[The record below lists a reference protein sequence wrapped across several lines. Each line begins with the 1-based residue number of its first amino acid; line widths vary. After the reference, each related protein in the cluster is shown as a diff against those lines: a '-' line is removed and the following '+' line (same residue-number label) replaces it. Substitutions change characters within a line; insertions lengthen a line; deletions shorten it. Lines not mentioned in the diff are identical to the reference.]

1 MIAKQS
7 IGKNF
12 IGALDYNLKKLV
24 VKDEGRR
31 AEVLETNF
39 TSLDREIIQKEV
51 ELMKSMNP
59 RLKRNTYHVSLS
71 FPKEE
76 KIPNEKMLSIA
87 GEYLKGMGFDDN
99 AYFIFRHHDADHPH
113 CHLLTLRNRFDGT
126 VVSDSNNYR
135 KSESLVRKLEKKYGL
150 QQVKSSKEAKVKA
163 PNKDEIEMVIRTGKP
178 SKKMVLQQIVGE
190 ALKQTNTIEDF
201 IHQVEASGANL
212 LFNQAS
218 TGRVSGVAYCY
229 DGFKA
234 KGQSLGNQFKWKN
247 IANTLHYEQTRDCQA
262 IGQANARTTSKY
274 PGGLSGNDKKTTR
287 VHGVHSQ
294 DAGQSAV
301 HQQKTG
307 QTERSDRD
315 QLSVLGKNEFQNGSG
330 KNGASTAARTA
341 TKDRKE
347 IDLNHKIVSGT
358 IDILDFLLRPVPD
371 SGELGEVPRK
381 KRKKRKRRL
390 GNI

>member
-12 IGALDYNLKKLV
+12 MGALDYNLKKMV
-24 VKDEGRR
+24 TSDEVKR

-39 TSLDREIIQKEV
+39 SSLDREMVQKEV

-71 FPKEE
+71 FGKEE
-76 KIPNEKMLSIA
+76 KISNKKMLSIA
-87 GEYLKGMGFDDN
+87 NAYLKGMGFDDN
-99 AYFIFRHHDADHPH
+99 AYFIFRHHDAEHPH
-113 CHLLTLRNRFDGT
+113 CHLLALRNRFDGT

-163 PNKDEIEMVIRTGKP
+163 PNKDEIEMVMRTGKP

-190 ALKQTNTIEDF
+190 ALKQTNTMTDF
-201 IHQVEASGANL
+201 IQQVEAAGANL

-229 DGFKA
+229 EGFKA

-247 IANTLHYEQTRDCQA
+247 IANTLHYEQTRDRQA

-274 PGGLSGNDKKTTR
+274 PGGLSGNGQKTTR

-294 DAGQSAV
+294 DPGQSPA
-301 HQQKTG
+301 HQQKAG

-315 QLSVLGKNEFQNGSG
+315 QLSMWGQNEFQTGIGKKGTSTSG
-330 KNGASTAARTA
+330 GITTKN
-341 TKDRKE
+341 RKE
-347 IDLNHKIVSGT
+347 IDLGHQVVGGA
-358 IDILDFLLRPVPD
+358 IDILDLLLRPVPN
-371 SGELGEVPRK
+371 SGEVDPIPRKKKK
-381 KRKKRKRRL
+381 KRKKGRS
-390 GNI
+390 I

>member
-12 IGALDYNLKKLV
+12 MGALDYNLKKMLTS
-24 VKDEGRR
+24 DESKR

-39 TSLDREIIQKEV
+39 TSLDREMVKKEV

-71 FPKEE
+71 FGKEE
-76 KIPNEKMLSIA
+76 KISNDKMLAI
-87 GEYLKGMGFDDN
+87 GNEYLKGMGFDDN

-113 CHLLTLRNRFDGT
+113 CHLLALRNRFDGT

-135 KSESLVRKLEKKYGL
+135 RSESLVRKLEKKYGL

-163 PNKDEIEMVIRTGKP
+163 PNKDEIEMVMRTGKP
-178 SKKMVLQQIVGE
+178 SKKMVLQQIISE
-190 ALKQTNTIEDF
+190 ALKRTNTIEDF

-247 IANTLHYEQTRDCQA
+247 IANTLHYEQTRDRQA

-274 PGGLSGNDKKTTR
+274 PRGLSGNDEKTTR

-294 DAGQSAV
+294 DAGQSPA
-301 HQQKTG
+301 HQQKAG

-315 QLSVLGKNEFQNGSG
+315 QLSVRDQNEFQTRGD
-330 KNGASTAARTA
+330 KDGASIPARTA

-347 IDLNHKIVSGT
+347 IYLSHQIVGGT
-358 IDILDFLLRPVPD
+358 IDILDLLLRPVPD
-371 SGELGEVPRK
+371 TGEVGQIPKKKKKRRK
-381 KRKKRKRRL
+381 KGRS
-390 GNI
+390 I

>member
-1 MIAKQS
+1 M
-7 IGKNF
+7 
-12 IGALDYNLKKLV
+12 GALDYNLKKMV
-24 VKDEGRR
+24 TSDEVKR

-39 TSLDREIIQKEV
+39 SSLDREMVQKEV

-71 FPKEE
+71 FGKEE
-76 KIPNEKMLSIA
+76 KISNKKMLSIA
-87 GEYLKGMGFDDN
+87 NAYLKGMGFDDN
-99 AYFIFRHHDADHPH
+99 AYFIFRHHDAEHPH
-113 CHLLTLRNRFDGT
+113 CHLLALRNRFDGT

-163 PNKDEIEMVIRTGKP
+163 PNKDEIEMVMRTGKP

-190 ALKQTNTIEDF
+190 ALKQTNTMTDF
-201 IHQVEASGANL
+201 IQQVEAAGANL

-229 DGFKA
+229 EGFKA

-247 IANTLHYEQTRDCQA
+247 IANTLHYEQTRDRQA

-274 PGGLSGNDKKTTR
+274 PGGLSGNGQKTTR

-294 DAGQSAV
+294 DPGQSPA
-301 HQQKTG
+301 HQQKAG

-315 QLSVLGKNEFQNGSG
+315 QLSMWGQNEFQTGIGKKGTSTSG
-330 KNGASTAARTA
+330 GITTKN
-341 TKDRKE
+341 RKE
-347 IDLNHKIVSGT
+347 IDLGHQVVGGA
-358 IDILDFLLRPVPD
+358 IDILDLLLRPVPN
-371 SGELGEVPRK
+371 SGEVDPIPRKKKK
-381 KRKKRKRRL
+381 KRKKGRS
-390 GNI
+390 I

>member
-12 IGALDYNLKKLV
+12 MGALDYNIKKMFV
-24 VKDEGRR
+24 REQSKR
-31 AEVLETNF
+31 AEILETNF
-39 TSLDREIIQKEV
+39 SSLDREMVQKEV

-71 FPKEE
+71 FAKEE
-76 KIPNEKMLSIA
+76 KISNAKMMSIA

-99 AYFIFRHHDADHPH
+99 AYVIFRHHDADHPH
-113 CHLLTLRNRFDGT
+113 CHLLALRNRFDGS

-163 PNKDEIEMVIRTGKP
+163 PNKDEIEMVMRTGKP

-190 ALKQTNTIEDF
+190 ALNQTNTMEDF
-201 IHQVEASGANL
+201 ILQVEAAGANL

-247 IANTLHYEQTRDCQA
+247 IANILHYEQARDRQA
-262 IGQANARTTSKY
+262 IGQANTRTTSKY
-274 PGGLSGNDKKTTR
+274 PGGLSGNGQKTTR
-287 VHGVHSQ
+287 VHGLHSE
-294 DAGQSAV
+294 DAGQSPA
-301 HQQKTG
+301 HQQKAG
-307 QTERSDRD
+307 QTERTDRD
-315 QLSVLGKNEFQNGSG
+315 QLSMRGENEFQTGIGQNT
-330 KNGASTAARTA
+330 ASTPAGAAP
-341 TKDRKE
+341 KDRKE
-347 IDLNHKIVSGT
+347 IDLGDQVIGSAIN
-358 IDILDFLLRPVPD
+358 ILDLLLRPAPTA
-371 SGELGEVPRK
+371 GEVGETPK
-381 KRKKRKRRL
+381 KRKKKRKR
-390 GNI
+390 GKKI

>member
-12 IGALDYNLKKLV
+12 MGAFDYNLKKMLTS
-24 VKDEGRR
+24 DEWKR
-31 AEVLETNF
+31 AEVLKTNF
-39 TSLDREIIQKEV
+39 TSLDREMVKKEV

-71 FPKEE
+71 YGKEE
-76 KIPNEKMLSIA
+76 KISNEKMLSIA
-87 GEYLKGMGFDDN
+87 NAYLKGMGFDDN

-113 CHLLTLRNRFDGT
+113 CHLLALRNRFDGT

-135 KSESLVRKLEKKYGL
+135 RSESLVRKLEKKYGL
-150 QQVKSSKEAKVKA
+150 HQVKSSKESKVKA
-163 PNKDEIEMVIRTGKP
+163 PNKDEIEMVMRTGKP
-178 SKKMVLQQIVGE
+178 SKKMVLQQIIAK

-212 LFNQAS
+212 WFNQAS

-247 IANTLHYEQTRDCQA
+247 IANTLQYEQTRDRQA

-274 PGGLSGNDKKTTR
+274 PRGLSGNGQKTTR
-287 VHGVHSQ
+287 VYGIHSQ
-294 DAGQSAV
+294 DAGQSPA

-315 QLSVLGKNEFQNGSG
+315 QLSVRNQNEFQTRGDKDGSS
-330 KNGASTAARTA
+330 KQARTA

-347 IDLNHKIVSGT
+347 IDLGHQIVSGT
-358 IDILDFLLRPVPD
+358 IDILDLLLRPVPD
-371 SGELGEVPRK
+371 SGEVGQIPKKKKKRRK
-381 KRKKRKRRL
+381 KGRS
-390 GNI
+390 I